1 MLFRIK
7 NINFA
12 LVINLDRHIEILL
25 LKSDCVIVPGLGGF
39 VASHVA
45 ARYDAGD
52 KMFIPPVRTLGFNP
66 KLSVN
71 DSLLVQSY
79 SDAYDM
85 SYPDALARIEEE
97 VEELR
102 QRVQNAG
109 SYELNNIGVLYFNG
123 DGNWDFKPC
132 EAGILTPNLYGL
144 SSFEM
149 DGDVVACVKGKDVM
163 PDLPSVTFEVS
174 PGIKKGFSTDE
185 GIASKR
191 NKGYGDKSV
200 RIKISALRNFVAAVI
215 AVVLF
220 LALGTPVNEGF
231 KGMSAGNVAETVVGS
246 IVKDGYENI
255 VRNAGVV
262 RPVLPQPVMTSKKTD
277 AKPTGVSVSTK
288 QPVADKAM
296 PNANKPYYCIVLAS
310 RVSKANAE
318 DFVKRLKKDGF
329 DEARVL
335 VGKNKSVKVVYG
347 HYESQSEA
355 YNALNNLKGQEY
367 FYEAWVYCVANTNE
381 KS

>member
-12 LVINLDRHIEILL
+12 LVIDLDRHIEILL

-52 KMFIPPVRTLGFNP
+52 KMFIPPLRTLGFNP

-85 SYPDALARIEEE
+85 SYPDALARIEKE

-102 QRVQNAG
+102 QHVQNAG
-109 SYELNNIGVLYFNG
+109 FYELNDIGVLSFNG
-123 DGNWDFKPC
+123 DGNWDFRPC
-132 EAGILTPNLYGL
+132 EAGILTPGLYGL
-144 SSFEM
+144 SSFDM
-149 DGDVVACVKGKDVM
+149 DMNTVPVAKGKDIL
-163 PDLPSVTFEVS
+163 PDLTSVTFE
-174 PGIKKGFSTDE
+174 INQDARKGT
-185 GIASKR
+185 SKSDGTEPKR
-191 NKGYGDKSV
+191 KTYGDKSV

-220 LALGTPVNEGF
+220 LALGTPLNEGF

-255 VRNAGVV
+255 VRNTNSV
-262 RPVLPQPVMTSKKTD
+262 RPAQSCTVVPSKKTD
-277 AKPTGVSVSTK
+277 VRPVTENASTRR
-288 QPVADKAM
+288 PVAGIVKPKADE
-296 PNANKPYYCIVLAS
+296 PYYCIVLAS
-310 RVSKANAE
+310 KVSEANAE
-318 DFVKRLKKDGF
+318 AFVKRLKEDGF
-329 DEARVL
+329 TEARVL
-335 VGKNKSVKVVYG
+335 VGNNKSVKVVYG
-347 HYESQSEA
+347 RYDNQSKA
-355 YNALNNLKGQEY
+355 YNELNNLKGEEY
-367 FYEAWVYCVANTNE
+367 FYEAWVYHVTDTNE
-381 KS
+381 KG